1 MSVLTR
7 KLIAKE
13 LHVNRH
19 FIIGGAVAS
28 VVSAAASPFGKMAFN
43 IGMLAWLTTVIAAG
57 VMLAIYG
64 VMQERKEQSLQFV
77 MSLPISVADYVR
89 AKLFGLLLC
98 FGVVWVVAT
107 ASAILLVLLAPDVPD
122 GMLPYAVLLC
132 LFLLANFAVV
142 LTGMLHARSEGAS
155 TAMIVVTNMGVSIYM
170 FTIVAL
176 PGLHLHMSGPTP
188 VWNSTFFT
196 VLACELLVLVAA
208 LALPLATASRRR
220 DFL

>member
-19 FIIGGAVAS
+19 FIVGGAIAS
-28 VVSAAASPFGKMAFN
+28 VVSAAVSPFGKMAFN

-98 FGVVWVVAT
+98 FGVVWAVAT
-107 ASAILLVLLAPDVPD
+107 AAALLLVLLAPSVPN

-132 LFLLANFAVV
+132 LFLLVNFSVV

-170 FTIVAL
+170 FTVVTL